1 MLAARFILYNG
12 AHLLVSALRGVEP
25 ASISI
30 VLGRSKGTKVR
41 PKSFGALS
49 AFRNA
54 VPTGRR
60 FARCLDALKYVA
72 VAIATCFF
80 TLVAINLTAEPRV
93 LRSIVPH
100 RFDATDPQFARS
112 MAAYSQ
118 GQVFEANAVQTLVN
132 GDEIFP
138 AMLQAIHAARST
150 IDMETYIYWSGT
162 VGYEFANALAAKARK
177 GVEVRVLVDWVGSLP
192 FDEDL
197 IHIMTSAGV
206 RFQRYRPI
214 YWYTLD
220 RVNNRT
226 HRKLLIVDGRFAFT
240 GGVGIADN
248 WLGDARNPDEWRDT
262 HYQIEGPAVSAFQA
276 AFAENWLETAG
287 ETLQGEKFYP
297 PPEAAGALNAQLVL
311 SSQPNG
317 SEGMELMMLAAIA
330 AAKEHLR
337 IGMAY
342 FVPDN
347 IALQQILDARKRGVA
362 VDVICPNG
370 LTDVPI
376 VRKGSRYFWGDLL
389 KAGVRIYEFQPTMY
403 HPKLLIVDDVWTSF
417 GSTNLDERS
426 LRLNDEASLNV
437 FGRDF
442 ARTQIDLFNE
452 DLKRSREI
460 SLDEW
465 QSRPLSEKVTD
476 WMASRLHSQ
485 L

>member
-1 MLAARFILYNG
+1 MRPERF
-12 AHLLVSALRGVEP
+12 GV
-25 ASISI
+25 I
-30 VLGRSKGTKVR
+30 
-41 PKSFGALS
+41 S

-54 VPTGRR
+54 TPNGRG
-60 FARCLDALKYVA
+60 FAHCLDILKYVA
-72 VAIATCFF
+72 VAIAASLF
-80 TLVAINLTAEPRV
+80 TLLVINLTPEPRV

-100 RFDATDPQFARS
+100 RFDAADPQFARS

-138 AMLQAIHAARST
+138 AMLKAIHAARST
-150 IDMETYIYWSGT
+150 IDMETYIYWSGK
-162 VGYEFANALAAKARK
+162 VGNEFANALASKARE

-197 IHIMTSAGV
+197 IHIMTNAGV

-214 YWYTLD
+214 HWYTLD

-297 PPEAAGALNAQLVL
+297 PLEAAGALDTQLVL

-317 SEGMELMMLAAIA
+317 SDGMELMMLAAIA

-342 FVPDN
+342 FVPDD
-347 IALQQILDARKRGVA
+347 IALQQILDARRRGVA

-376 VRKGSRYFWGDLL
+376 VRKGSRYFWGELL
-389 KAGVRIYEFQPTMY
+389 EAGVRIYEFQPTMY
-403 HPKLLIVDDVWTSF
+403 HPKLLIVDDVWASF

-437 FGRDF
+437 LGRDF

-460 SLDEW
+460 SLAEW
-465 QSRPLSEKVTD
+465 QSRPLREKVTD
-476 WMASRLHSQ
+476 WLASRLHSQ